1 MRALLFRYACAVQYR
16 DYLLWGLVSVLLVT
30 FTLLNGL
37 ITHAIALGYEGEAV
51 ERVSYS
57 YLYSFSG
64 RVGYVQPLILSAYMT
79 TASLTS
85 RQAVRLCLLG
95 GGKDNAFRVL
105 WVSSVLFGG
114 GVGSLGVVINHAV
127 SAFFLYSTGYPTK
140 VFADTQ
146 LEPSLRMIALQW
158 IWALLGAGLGF
169 IIRNLAILTGIILT
183 YALFI
188 EPTLS
193 AVSNQSQSLMSFTK
207 WLPGPLN
214 WASSWDTGA
223 GSASIRA
230 AIGLP
235 GNYAVAVMLIYA
247 VLIFVFGY
255 TQFRNRALR

>member
-1 MRALLFRYACAVQYR
+1 
-16 DYLLWGLVSVLLVT
+16 
-30 FTLLNGL
+30 
-37 ITHAIALGYEGEAV
+37 
-51 ERVSYS
+51 
-57 YLYSFSG
+57 
-64 RVGYVQPLILSAYMT
+64 
-79 TASLTS
+79 
-85 RQAVRLCLLG
+85 
-95 GGKDNAFRVL
+95 
-105 WVSSVLFGG
+105 
-114 GVGSLGVVINHAV
+114 
-127 SAFFLYSTGYPTK
+127 
-140 VFADTQ
+140 
-146 LEPSLRMIALQW
+146 MIALQW

-214 WASSWDTGA
+214 WASSWDAGA